1 MAAEAV
7 AKAKAQAKAAAEERA
22 AAAEFAAAEAMV
34 AAEAVTRKPAP
45 VEAAV
50 TPKAE
55 LNFFAQVSKALGCG
69 VKD

>member
-1 MAAEAV
+1 
-7 AKAKAQAKAAAEERA
+7 
-22 AAAEFAAAEAMV
+22 MV

-45 VEAAV
+45 VEAPVGA
-50 TPKAE
+50 PKVE